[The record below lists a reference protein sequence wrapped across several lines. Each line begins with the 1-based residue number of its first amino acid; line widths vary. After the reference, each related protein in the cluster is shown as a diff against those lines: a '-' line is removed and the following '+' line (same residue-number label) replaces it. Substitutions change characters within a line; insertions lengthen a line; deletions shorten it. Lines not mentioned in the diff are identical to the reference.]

1 MLESTAVMDSLAE
14 KFDDDDHQN
23 DENGHADQQ
32 SGDSHWAHCHDCF
45 PDDHLSPGPAGWM
58 QSWSK
63 ACIVANR
70 FARAAGIQGRLRAI
84 CTPYHRYRLTI
95 GSWKDS

>member
-32 SGDSHWAHCHDCF
+32 SGDSHGTYLHDRF
-45 PDDHLSPGPAGWM
+45 LMTILAPA
-58 QSWSK
+58 
-63 ACIVANR
+63 VAMNR
-70 FARAAGIQGRLRAI
+70 QLRARDVLLG
-84 CTPYHRYRLTI
+84 TRTT
-95 GSWKDS
+95 D